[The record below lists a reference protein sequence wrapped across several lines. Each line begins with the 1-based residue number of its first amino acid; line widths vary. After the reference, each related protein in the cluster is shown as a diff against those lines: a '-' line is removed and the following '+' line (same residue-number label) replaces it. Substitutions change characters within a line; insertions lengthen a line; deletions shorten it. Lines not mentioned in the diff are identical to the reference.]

1 MRNPKWER
9 DEVILALNLYFDEN
23 RGTIE
28 NTNPKIIELSEILN
42 QLPIHSNRPDEEKF
56 RNPNGVTLKL
66 GNFLALD
73 PNYAGKGM
81 ESHSKLDEEVF
92 SEYFQNLS
100 ELRNVAEGIKKIT
113 QNLDLSSIVSLV
125 ESDADE
131 DNVKEGR
138 VLYKMHK
145 VRERDKKIIAKKKA
159 KVLLENG
166 SLECECCNF
175 NFEKVYGYLGAGYI
189 ECHHIVPLNK
199 FSETKKTTLEDL
211 ALVCSNCHRM
221 LHSRISEITVSE
233 LRKLLLNKV

>member
-28 NTNPKIIELSEILN
+28 SNNPKIIELSELLN
-42 QLPIHSNRPDEEKF
+42 RLPIHSNRPDEEKF

-73 PNYAGKGM
+73 PNYLGKGM
-81 ESHSKLDEEVF
+81 ESFSKLDEAVF
-92 SEYFQNLS
+92 NEYFENLI
-100 ELRNVAEGIKKIT
+100 ELRDVAEGIKKVT
-113 QNLDLSSIVSLV
+113 LSSDYSTNVSSI
-125 ESDADE
+125 ESDDIE
-131 DNVKEGR
+131 ENVKEGK

-145 VRERDKKIIAKKKA
+145 VRERDRKIITKKKA
-159 KVLLENG
+159 KVLSEKG
-166 SLECECCNF
+166 KLECECCGF
-175 NFEKVYGYLGAGYI
+175 DFEKTYGALGSGFI

-199 FSETKKTTLEDL
+199 FNDSKETKLEDL

-221 LHSRISEITVSE
+221 LHNRISEVSVSD
-233 LRKLLLNKV
+233 LRQLLLK

>member
-28 NTNPKIIELSEILN
+28 SNNPKIIELSELLN
-42 QLPIHSNRPDEEKF
+42 RLPIHSNRPDEEKF

-73 PNYAGKGM
+73 PNYLGKGM
-81 ESHSKLDEEVF
+81 ESFSKLDEAVF
-92 SEYFQNLS
+92 NEYFENLI
-100 ELRNVAEGIKKIT
+100 ELRGVAEGIKKVT
-113 QNLDLSSIVSLV
+113 LSSDYSTNVSSI
-125 ESDADE
+125 ESDDIE
-131 DNVKEGR
+131 ENVKEGK

-145 VRERDKKIIAKKKA
+145 VRERDRKIITKKKA
-159 KVLLENG
+159 KVLSVKG
-166 SLECECCNF
+166 KLECECCGF
-175 NFEKVYGYLGAGYI
+175 DFEKTYGELGKGFI

-199 FSETKKTTLEDL
+199 FNDSKETKLEDL

-221 LHSRISEITVSE
+221 LHNRISEVSVSD
-233 LRKLLLNKV
+233 LRQLLLR

>member
-28 NTNPKIIELSEILN
+28 SNNPKIIELSELLN
-42 QLPIHSNRPDEEKF
+42 KLPIHSNRPDEEKF

-73 PNYAGKGM
+73 PNYSGKGM
-81 ESHSKLDEEVF
+81 ESYSKLDEAVF
-92 SEYFQNLS
+92 NEYFENLI
-100 ELRNVAEGIKKIT
+100 ELRGVADGIKKVT
-113 QNLDLSSIVSLV
+113 LSLNYSTNVSFI
-125 ESDADE
+125 ESDDIE
-131 DNVKEGR
+131 ENVREGK

-145 VRERDKKIIAKKKA
+145 VRERDRKIISKKKA
-159 KVLLENG
+159 KVFSEKG
-166 SLECECCNF
+166 KLECECCGF
-175 NFEKVYGYLGAGYI
+175 DFEKTYGELGKGFI

-199 FSETKKTTLEDL
+199 FSDSKETKLEDL

-221 LHSRISEITVSE
+221 LHNRISEVSVSD
-233 LRKLLLNKV
+233 LRQLLLK

>member
-28 NTNPKIIELSEILN
+28 SNNSKIIELSELLN
-42 QLPIHSNRPDEEKF
+42 KLPIHSNRPDEEKF

-73 PNYAGKGM
+73 PNYSGKGM
-81 ESHSKLDEEVF
+81 DSFSKLDEAVF
-92 SEYFQNLS
+92 NEYFENLI
-100 ELRNVAEGIKKIT
+100 ELRVVAEGIKKVT
-113 QNLDLSSIVSLV
+113 LSSDYSTNVSLI
-125 ESDADE
+125 ESDDIE
-131 DNVKEGR
+131 ENVKEGK

-145 VRERDKKIIAKKKA
+145 VRERDKKIITKKKA
-159 KVLLENG
+159 KVLSENG
-166 SLECECCNF
+166 KLECECCGF
-175 NFEKVYGYLGAGYI
+175 DFEKIYGELGKGFI

-199 FSETKKTTLEDL
+199 FNDSKETKLEDL

-221 LHSRISEITVSE
+221 LHSRISEVSVSD
-233 LRKLLLNKV
+233 LSKLLMR

>member
-28 NTNPKIIELSEILN
+28 NTNPKIIDLSEILN
-42 QLPIHSNRPDEEKF
+42 KLPIHSSRPDEEKF

-81 ESHSKLDEEVF
+81 ESYSKLDEVVF
-92 SEYFQNLS
+92 NEYFQNLF

-113 QNLDLSSIVSLV
+113 QNLDLSSNVLSV
-125 ESDADE
+125 ESDEEE
-131 DNVKEGR
+131 DNVKEGK

-145 VRERDKKIIAKKKA
+145 VRERDKKIIFRKKSKS
-159 KVLLENG
+159 LLENG
-166 SLECECCNF
+166 FLECECCGF
-175 NFEKVYGYLGAGYI
+175 NFEKVYGEIGVGFI

-199 FSETKKTTLEDL
+199 FDDTKKTSLDDL

-221 LHSRISEITVSE
+221 LHSRISEISVFE
-233 LRKLLLNKV
+233 LRKLLLNKD

>member
-28 NTNPKIIELSEILN
+28 STNSKIIELSELLN
-42 QLPIHSNRPDEEKF
+42 KLPIHSNRPDEEKF

-73 PNYAGKGM
+73 PNYSGKGM
-81 ESHSKLDEEVF
+81 ESYSKLDEAVF
-92 SEYFQNLS
+92 SEYFENVI
-100 ELRNVAEGIKKIT
+100 ELRDVAEGIKKIT
-113 QNLDLSSIVSLV
+113 LSSDYSANVSSI
-125 ESDADE
+125 ETDE
-131 DNVKEGR
+131 NEENVREGK

-145 VRERDKKIIAKKKA
+145 VRERDRKIITKKKA
-159 KVLLENG
+159 KVLSEKG
-166 SLECECCNF
+166 KLECECCGF
-175 NFEKVYGYLGAGYI
+175 DFEKTYGALGSGFI

-199 FSETKKTTLEDL
+199 FNDSKETKLEDL

-221 LHSRISEITVSE
+221 LHNRISEVSVSD
-233 LRKLLLNKV
+233 LRQLLLK

>member
-28 NTNPKIIELSEILN
+28 STNSKIIELSELLN
-42 QLPIHSNRPDEEKF
+42 KLPIHSNRPDEERF

-73 PNYAGKGM
+73 PNYSGKGM
-81 ESHSKLDEEVF
+81 ESYSKLDEAVF
-92 SEYFQNLS
+92 SEYFENVI
-100 ELRNVAEGIKKIT
+100 ELRDVAEGIKKIT
-113 QNLDLSSIVSLV
+113 LSSDYSANVSSI
-125 ESDADE
+125 ETDE
-131 DNVKEGR
+131 NEENVREGK

-145 VRERDKKIIAKKKA
+145 VRERDRKIITKKKA
-159 KVLLENG
+159 KVLSEKG
-166 SLECECCNF
+166 KLECECCGF
-175 NFEKVYGYLGAGYI
+175 DFEKTYGALGSGFI

-199 FSETKKTTLEDL
+199 FNDSKETKLEDL

-221 LHSRISEITVSE
+221 LHNRISEVSVSD
-233 LRKLLLNKV
+233 LRQLLLK

>member
-28 NTNPKIIELSEILN
+28 SNNPKIIELSELLN

-73 PNYAGKGM
+73 PNYSGKGM
-81 ESHSKLDEEVF
+81 ESYSKLDEAVF
-92 SEYFQNLS
+92 NEYYENLI
-100 ELRNVAEGIKKIT
+100 ELRDVAEGIRKIT
-113 QNLDLSSIVSLV
+113 LSSDYSANVSSI
-125 ESDADE
+125 ETDE
-131 DNVKEGR
+131 NEENVREGK

-145 VRERDKKIIAKKKA
+145 VRERDRKIVAKKKA
-159 KVLLENG
+159 KVLSLNG
-166 SLECECCNF
+166 KLECECCGF
-175 NFEKVYGYLGAGYI
+175 DFEKTYGELGKGYI
-189 ECHHIVPLNK
+189 ECHHIVPLNRFNDSK
-199 FSETKKTTLEDL
+199 DTKLEDL

-221 LHSRISEITVSE
+221 LHSRISEVSVSD
-233 LRKLLLNKV
+233 LRKLLMR

>member
-28 NTNPKIIELSEILN
+28 SNNPKIIELSELLN
-42 QLPIHSNRPDEEKF
+42 RLPIHSNRPDEEKF

-73 PNYAGKGM
+73 PNYLGKGM
-81 ESHSKLDEEVF
+81 ESFSKLDEAVF
-92 SEYFQNLS
+92 NEYFENLI
-100 ELRNVAEGIKKIT
+100 ELRDVAEGIKKVT
-113 QNLDLSSIVSLV
+113 LSSDYSTNVSSI
-125 ESDADE
+125 ESDDIE
-131 DNVKEGR
+131 ENVKEGK

-145 VRERDKKIIAKKKA
+145 VRERDRKIITKKKA
-159 KVLLENG
+159 KVLSEKG
-166 SLECECCNF
+166 KLECECCGF
-175 NFEKVYGYLGAGYI
+175 DFEKTYGALGSGFI

-199 FSETKKTTLEDL
+199 FNDSKETKLEDL

-221 LHSRISEITVSE
+221 LHNRISEVTVSD
-233 LRKLLLNKV
+233 LRQLLLK